1 MHAMISCWKVWRR
14 TGTFYTFHTCAERSA
29 WTCVNGNT
37 LARTHSPHD
46 VHALCRTLPDGQAHN
61 SGHTLSHTN
70 THTHAGKHTFFGW
83 TFFNTNSHTLKDTS
97 KHTHTHALSNI
108 YGCCRRK
115 EALLENQKGMKRR
128 LWEWNKRERRSLW
141 KERRGGMEKGIAGLE
156 IKPEP
161 SL

>member
-70 THTHAGKHTFFGW
+70 THTHAGKHTLFLVGLSSTQTVILW
-83 TFFNTNSHTLKDTS
+83 KILANT
-97 KHTHTHALSNI
+97 HTHTHSVTSMDAVE
-108 YGCCRRK
+108 G
-115 EALLENQKGMKRR
+115 KRR
-128 LWEWNKRERRSLW
+128 YLKIKKEWRDVSES
-141 KERRGGMEKGIAGLE
+141 EISEKGGVYEKKEEEAWRKG
-156 IKPEP
+156 
-161 SL
+161 